1 MIIIAASLYLLMSRD
16 FISVTNLTITHIKQ
30 VVDRIAT
37 IKEEELIKV
46 DQMINTYLLRRR

>member
-1 MIIIAASLYLLMSRD
+1 MIIITASLYLLMSRD

>member
-1 MIIIAASLYLLMSRD
+1 MSRD